1 MDETLLK
8 VDRIEIKGS
17 GTMKKYIVFIF
28 SFVLFYMLVQLLS
41 GWVLTAFYMPDLSL
55 TNSNLSDEVVFGQS
69 SFLPLITS
77 LTIATISYYLSQ
89 KLFVKNMK

>member
-1 MDETLLK
+1 
-8 VDRIEIKGS
+8 
-17 GTMKKYIVFIF
+17 MKKYIVFIF
-28 SFVLFYMLVQLLS
+28 SFVLFYMLVQLSS

-55 TNSNLSDEVVFGQS
+55 TKS

-77 LTIATISYYLSQ
+77 LTIATISYFLSQ